1 MAFTYRIWTPLL
13 LRYPFMGP
21 RVRLDTVD
29 LLRVVWMVA
38 VKIIQI
44 RFQNIFIQK
53 ERSCALTDSPI
64 LSRSMV
70 IATTII

>member
-1 MAFTYRIWTPLL
+1 
-13 LRYPFMGP
+13 MG
-21 RVRLDTVD
+21 V
-29 LLRVVWMVA
+29 
-38 VKIIQI
+38 
-44 RFQNIFIQK
+44 QNIFIQK